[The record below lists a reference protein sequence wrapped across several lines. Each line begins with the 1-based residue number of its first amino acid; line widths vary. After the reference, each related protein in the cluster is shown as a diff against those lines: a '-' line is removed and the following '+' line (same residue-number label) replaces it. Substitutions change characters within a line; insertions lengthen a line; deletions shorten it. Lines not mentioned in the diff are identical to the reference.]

1 MYLDAGVAIGNWVT
15 KRESLMNNL
24 TKALLGSA
32 AITAFATAPAMAAR
46 PHPAFSV
53 TALHAGKIVN
63 KTKMHNPKA
72 GHITY
77 TFSFYTDVSF
87 AKFYQNRQ
95 PLGAFYKWNSYSTV
109 CSNPKSHITVNPKK
123 TLYGKASVGTETY
136 SLGCPSG
143 PTKYHGVFYK
153 ITDPDAAGHTDFVHS
168 SLVGKFKNSNG
179 TYKGTLNTNYTL
191 EISD

>member
-1 MYLDAGVAIGNWVT
+1 
-15 KRESLMNNL
+15 MNNL

-46 PHPAFSV
+46 PHPAFSM
-53 TALHAGKIVN
+53 TALHAGKFVN

-77 TFSFYTDVSF
+77 TFSVYSDISF
-87 AKFYQNRQ
+87 AQFYQNKQ
-95 PLGAFYKWNSYSTV
+95 LLGTFYKWNSYSTV
-109 CSNPKSHITVNPKK
+109 CSNPKSHIRVDPKK
-123 TLYGKASVGTETY
+123 TTYGRASVGTETY
-136 SLGCPSG
+136 SQGCPSG
-143 PTKYHGVFYK
+143 PTKYYGAFYK

-168 SLVGKFKNSNG
+168 SITGKFKNSNG

-191 EISD
+191 AISD